1 MPTGG
6 FAVTDVSNAAA
17 DRRRPPPVRGD
28 FVEFSAIQTRWTDND
43 LYGHVNNSVYYFY
56 FDSEINRYL
65 IEFGGLDIHAS
76 PVIGVTAETT
86 ARFVASF
93 AYPDDIEAG
102 LAVAELTARSARYHI
117 GLFASG
123 EVSARV
129 FGQFVHVFCDRA
141 TMRPAPM
148 PERIRVALQRM
159 MTPASASQT

>member
-93 AYPDDIEAG
+93 AYPHDIEAG

-117 GLFASG
+117 
-123 EVSARV
+123 
-129 FGQFVHVFCDRA
+129 GQFVHVFCDRA

-148 PERIRVALQRM
+148 PERIRVALQRI
-159 MTPASASQT
+159 MTPASALQT